1 MATGDDRLRP
11 PRLAAT
17 CQDGCDCPEL
27 SHVLHRILESVAS
40 GQILVVTAQE
50 RRLLHRVEGALAAF
64 EAGWGVFGA
73 ERNHRL
79 ARE

>member
-1 MATGDDRLRP
+1 MPTGDDRLRP

-17 CQDGCDCPEL
+17 CPAGCDCPEL
-27 SHVLHRILESVAS
+27 SHVLHRILDSVAS

-50 RRLLHRVEGALAAF
+50 RRLLHRVESALAAF

-73 ERNHRL
+73 ERSHHL
-79 ARE
+79 APE